1 MHVIVV
7 IVLQFTECDT
17 HWSPCRVPLL
27 VEEHLSSII
36 STSLRAETSS
46 FLNNSLRLGILNP
59 SSNPHARKKRVK
71 RTWNLKEF
79 RPPVKR
85 WHESREISPVNESKV
100 NAPRRNLWKKKN
112 ISSPNSP
119 HWREQRRQAAGDGAL
134 SLSLSLSCFHFNF
147 YPLAAGCFLRA
158 RWRTLPFSLSLSFFY
173 SVLLS
178 FVPLV
183 VSSVSFSLLFERV
196 CSAHGGVLVGSWPRQ
211 TTLGG
216 EIGMIENVNV
226 WLGLHRRACNVVNES
241 VYFPAA

>member
-134 SLSLSLSCFHFNF
+134 SLSLSRSPVFISISTPWRRGVFSGPDGERFH
-147 YPLAAGCFLRA
+147 
-158 RWRTLPFSLSLSFFY
+158 SLSLS
-173 SVLLS
+173 LS
-178 FVPLV
+178 STLF
-183 VSSVSFSLLFERV
+183 FSLLYPLSSLLSPSR
-196 CSAHGGVLVGSWPRQ
+196 CSLSACVARTGGFSWARGLVKPR
-211 TTLGG
+211 
-216 EIGMIENVNV
+216 
-226 WLGLHRRACNVVNES
+226 
-241 VYFPAA
+241 